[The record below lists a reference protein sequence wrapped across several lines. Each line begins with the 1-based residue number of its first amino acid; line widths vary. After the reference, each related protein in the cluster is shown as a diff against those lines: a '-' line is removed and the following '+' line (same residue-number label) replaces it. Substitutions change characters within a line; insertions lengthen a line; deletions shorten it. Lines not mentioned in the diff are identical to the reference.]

1 MLPVFLFLCLYI
13 TRRQFVDSTLQY
25 LKVDDVLH
33 NTPYESLCVLKDTHF
48 VAHFYTL
55 KTSNSSIRLL
65 LKLLALKYSKGD
77 VEIELYKHVKRFSEY
92 RNMEKHM

>member
-55 KTSNSSIRLL
+55 NSSIRLL
-65 LKLLALKYSKGD
+65 LTLLALKYNKGD
-77 VEIELYKHVKRFSEY
+77 VETELYKHVQCFSEY